1 MTTKLIVLA
10 SLLSLTVAGA
20 ASAQQAVAVASAQK
34 AVAVPPTPQQSP
46 FPVVTPTPRHN
57 GLPHVEFPFVEFPH
71 IELPDLHIDFD
82 AIREGVAMAQQ
93 VAIQAPGAGFNID
106 YQGKGQVES
115 QYSQARQRIDSN
127 QYDRALEP
135 LDRVISAKGERADA
149 AMYWKAYSLMKLARR
164 DEALSTLGQL
174 TKQFPDS
181 PWVRDA
187 RALEVEVKQATGQNA
202 TTDGVD
208 DETKLLALNAIM
220 RTDPDAALAA
230 VEKMLA
236 GSSNVRLKD
245 RALFVLSQSRSD
257 KALGIISNVARSNTN
272 PDLQQRAIRYLGQSN
287 NADAPKT
294 LSAVYS
300 SSNSVDT
307 KKAVISALASS
318 LSSNPGSAERSA
330 RNAAAVTALV
340 TLGRA
345 ERNPELKTSIVR
357 HLGNSNAPEAKQ
369 FLLNDILG
377 K

>member
-10 SLLSLTVAGA
+10 SILSLTVASA
-20 ASAQQAVAVASAQK
+20 ASAQKVVTVPAVPVVFPPPAMPPVPYFDLHQIDLPRLDLPHVQLPHIEIPDVHIDVDAIRESVASAQQW
-34 AVAVPPTPQQSP
+34 AALGAAQP
-46 FPVVTPTPRHN
+46 FN
-57 GLPHVEFPFVEFPH
+57 F
-71 IELPDLHIDFD
+71 
-82 AIREGVAMAQQ
+82 Q
-93 VAIQAPGAGFNID
+93 
-106 YQGKGQVES
+106 YQEHGQIES
-115 QYSQARQRIDSN
+115 QYSQARSRIDNN

-135 LDRVISAKGERADA
+135 LDKVISAKGERADG

-187 RALEVEVKQATGQNA
+187 RALEVEVKQAAGQNPA
-202 TTDGVD
+202 TDAVD

-236 GSSNVRLKD
+236 GGTNVRLKD

-287 NADAPKT
+287 NVDATKT
-294 LSAVYS
+294 LSTVYS
-300 SSNSVDT
+300 GSNSVDT

-318 LSSNPGSAERSA
+318 LSSNPGSGDRAA

-345 ERNPELKTSIVR
+345 ERNPELKALIVR
-357 HLGNSNAPEAKQ
+357 HLGNSSAPEAKQ
-369 FLLNDILG
+369 FLLEIIS

>member
-1 MTTKLIVLA
+1 MTTKLTVLA
-10 SLLSLTVAGA
+10 SIVLMTVAGV
-20 ASAQQAVAVASAQK
+20 ASAQQPAAVAASAQK
-34 AVAVPPTPQQSP
+34 AAAAASAQTAVTAAAAAQQVP
-46 FPVVTPTPRHN
+46 FPVHRAA
-57 GLPHVEFPFVEFPH
+57 HVELPH
-71 IELPDLHIDFD
+71 IELPHIELPHIDIPEVYIDFD

-93 VAIQAPGAGFNID
+93 VTQGPQPLLGPFNFQERD
-106 YQGKGQVES
+106 QVDS
-115 QYSQARQRIDSN
+115 QYSQARSRIDNN

-135 LDRVISAKGERADA
+135 LDKVISAKGQRADG

-202 TTDGVD
+202 ATDAVD
-208 DETKLLALNAIM
+208 DETKLLALNGIM

-257 KALGIISNVARSNTN
+257 KAVGIISNVARSNTN

-287 NADAPKT
+287 NADAMKT

-300 SSNSVDT
+300 GSNSVDT
-307 KKAVISALASS
+307 KKAVISALASTR
-318 LSSNPGSAERSA
+318 NP
-330 RNAAAVTALV
+330 AAVTTMV
-340 TLGRA
+340 TLARS
-345 ERNPELKTSIVR
+345 ERNAELKTSIVR
-357 HLGNSNAPEAKQ
+357 HLSNSNSPEAKQ
-369 FLLNDILG
+369 YMLEILS